1 MKKLL
6 LLVAVTSIT
15 FVGGVSAN
23 AAAKIQHPESFI
35 VTREDNQIALDEIR
49 KVEIEND
56 MTIDLSRSP
65 VPIENLTTQVPEEA
79 KNYKMMFNNRS
90 VLQRA
95 SAKVYA
101 INSKVNGVIWDPT
114 YAAGQGIK
122 CDYLVPVNFVGR
134 DNAIPC
140 SAVNV
145 SGYSFSH
152 IGGLLTDSTEGGIG
166 DGGYYWRLFY
176 YRTQPGGYW
185 VPIWLSAWNWNHL
198 VYG

>member
-1 MKKLL
+1 
-6 LLVAVTSIT
+6 
-15 FVGGVSAN
+15 
-23 AAAKIQHPESFI
+23 
-35 VTREDNQIALDEIR
+35 
-49 KVEIEND
+49 

-166 DGGYYWRLFY
+166 DGVTIGDSFITEHNREGIGYLF
-176 YRTQPGGYW
+176 GYQHG
-185 VPIWLSAWNWNHL
+185 I
-198 VYG
+198 GTT

>member
-23 AAAKIQHPESFI
+23 AAAKIEHPESFI

-101 INSKVNGVIWDPT
+101 VLL
-114 YAAGQGIK
+114 Q
-122 CDYLVPVNFVGR
+122 
-134 DNAIPC
+134 
-140 SAVNV
+140 
-145 SGYSFSH
+145 SFPKN
-152 IGGLLTDSTEGGIG
+152 
-166 DGGYYWRLFY
+166 LF
-176 YRTQPGGYW
+176 
-185 VPIWLSAWNWNHL
+185 
-198 VYG
+198 